1 MFGICIYRAYA
12 DGEYMRM
19 PYLCRCQ
26 AYGYA
31 LHILSFHFSRSDPK
45 KGSSGSSQPR
55 LALSGAET
63 QHVPRSQLR
72 FLPYVVFY
80 PLTVTARSLPEKGGV
95 VIP

>member
-1 MFGICIYRAYA
+1 MHRVCAYVQYRQMFGICIYRAYA

-45 KGSSGSSQPR
+45 KGKAGC
-55 LALSGAET
+55 
-63 QHVPRSQLR
+63 
-72 FLPYVVFY
+72 
-80 PLTVTARSLPEKGGV
+80 
-95 VIP
+95 